1 MDITLTLNSRDFA
14 PRVSTYAVHKIVED
28 VRSITTMDGVEHS
41 VQRIRD
47 EVVFSLIPYSDA
59 TCTDD
64 YNALRALQFTSRYT
78 DPNTGNV
85 SVKTLRVTSNLESV
99 FGLKSVDGNRYYKGG
114 DITLRAVEPNT

>member
-1 MDITLTLNSRDFA
+1 MDITLTLNNRDFA
-14 PRVSTYAVHKIVED
+14 PRVSTYAVRKLVEV

-59 TCTDD
+59 TCTED
-64 YNALRALQFTSRYT
+64 YNALKALQFTSRYT

-114 DITLRAVEPNT
+114 EITLRAVEPNT